1 MSLVSLSASQRT
13 IETDSSSS
21 SLRSH
26 SLGFISSGLHT
37 ALSASASEST
47 AETAVSLGDL
57 IDRHI
62 AARLA
67 TADAVRAWDQR
78 TAAGEVTS
86 VAYPNGLLDVARDEE
101 AARLAIV
108 NYRPRGS
115 RESRLKLTY
124 LAAYLFATRGTLNA
138 NEMNSILEVPRDR
151 PSAPV
156 S

>member
-1 MSLVSLSASQRT
+1 MPLLSSLASRHA
-13 IETDSSSS
+13 IESDSSSS

-26 SLGFISSGLHT
+26 SRGSSSLCT

-47 AETAVSLGDL
+47 AKTAVSLGDL

-67 TADAVRAWDQR
+67 TAHAVRAWDQR
-78 TAAGEVTS
+78 TAAGKLTS
-86 VAYPNGLLDVARDEE
+86 VADPNGLLDVARDEE

-115 RESRLKLTY
+115 RESRQKLIY
-124 LAAYLFATRGTLNA
+124 LAAYLLATRGTLNA
-138 NEMNSILEVPRDR
+138 NEMNSVLEAPRDR
-151 PSAPV
+151 PSATV

>member
-1 MSLVSLSASQRT
+1 M
-13 IETDSSSS
+13 
-21 SLRSH
+21 
-26 SLGFISSGLHT
+26 
-37 ALSASASEST
+37 
-47 AETAVSLGDL
+47 
-57 IDRHI
+57 DRHI

-78 TAAGEVTS
+78 TAAGEATS
-86 VAYPNGLLDVARDEE
+86 VAGPNGLLDVARDEE

-115 RESRLKLTY
+115 RESRQKLVY

-138 NEMNSILEVPRDR
+138 NEMNSVLEAPRDR
-151 PSAPV
+151 PNASV